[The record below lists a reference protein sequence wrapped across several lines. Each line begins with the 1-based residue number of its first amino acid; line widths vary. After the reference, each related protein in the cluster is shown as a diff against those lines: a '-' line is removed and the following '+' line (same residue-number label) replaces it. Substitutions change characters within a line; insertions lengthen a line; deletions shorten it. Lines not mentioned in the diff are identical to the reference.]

1 MTKLNNKF
9 QVYQTTVKG
18 DTCVIR
24 YKYKGERNKF
34 YYSLEKCC
42 ESFLKIK
49 ALQELKR
56 SL

>member
-1 MTKLNNKF
+1 MLRLKNDF
-9 QVYQTTVKG
+9 QVIRTLVNK

-24 YKYKGERNKF
+24 YKHQGERNKF
-34 YYSLEKCC
+34 YYTLEKCC

-49 ALQELKR
+49 ALQELKK

>member
-1 MTKLNNKF
+1 MLRLKNDF
-9 QVYQTTVKG
+9 QVIRTLVNK

-24 YKYKGERNKF
+24 YRINGERNKF
-34 YYSLEKCC
+34 YYTLEKCC